1 MTTYTSIPNSS
12 LEPGK
17 PIRSI
22 DGLALRD
29 NPIAITEG
37 AAGAPKNQTASIQD
51 DAITK
56 DKLQS
61 PIAGTGYL
69 ICRLQEIER
78 YTPLN
83 YYQSTQFHRFMFS
96 ESHIGATILVPG
108 VITCYAEHKATNPY
122 ASYLRILKN
131 ETQVAEW
138 STTSTSYV
146 GRTLDLSVDVGDVVV
161 FQQRCGAEDWISYWR
176 ALRIYSNNPSMAAA

>member
-1 MTTYTSIPNSS
+1 MTTFTTIPNSS

-61 PIAGTGYL
+61 PAAGAAYL
-69 ICRLQEIER
+69 ISRLVINARNTENGYFLTDQ
-78 YTPLN
+78 LDA
-83 YYQSTQFHRFMFS
+83 QSGSVGVT
-96 ESHIGATILVPG
+96 ALVPG
-108 VITCYAEHKATNPY
+108 VIRCSFEHRIAGGSISVN
-122 ASYLRILKN
+122 ARILKN
-131 ETQVAEW
+131 GTQQATW
-138 STTSTSYV
+138 STTSTSFTT
-146 GRTLDLSVDVGDVVV
+146 RTLDLTVDVGDLIV
-161 FQQRCGAEDWISYWR
+161 FQQSGVIDSTHTEWR
-176 ALRIYSNNPSMAAA
+176 NVFIYSNNPSMAVA

>member
-29 NPIAITEG
+29 NPIAIAEG
-37 AAGAPKNQTASIQD
+37 DASAPRIQTAAIQD

-61 PIAGTGYL
+61 PAAGSAYL
-69 ICRLQEIER
+69 ICRLQTREIFTDQL
-78 YTPLN
+78 YADAGG
-83 YYQSTQFHRFMFS
+83 SRFFAS
-96 ESHIGATILVPG
+96 ANHLGVTVLVPG
-108 VITCYAEHKATNPY
+108 VIRCSAEHKTGNGT
-122 ASYLRILKN
+122 ASFRILKN
-131 ETQVAEW
+131 GVQQSEW
-138 STTSTSYV
+138 TTTSTSYAT
-146 GRTLDLSVDVGDVVV
+146 RTLDVTVDTGDVII
-161 FQQRCGAEDWISYWR
+161 FQQQGNPEVSYSYWR
-176 ALRIYSNNPSMAAA
+176 NLLIYSNNPGMAVA

>member
-61 PIAGTGYL
+61 PAAGATYL
-69 ICRLQEIER
+69 ISRLVINAR
-78 YTPLN
+78 NTDAAY
-83 YYQSTQFHRFMFS
+83 
-96 ESHIGATILVPG
+96 GATDQLYSQSGSVGVTVLVPG
-108 VITCYAEHKATNPY
+108 VIRCSFEHRSFSGTVNA
-122 ASYLRILKN
+122 RILKN
-131 ETQVAEW
+131 GTQQATW
-138 STTSTSYV
+138 STSSTSFTT
-146 GRTLDLSVDVGDVVV
+146 RTLDLTVDVGDLIV
-161 FQQRCGAEDWISYWR
+161 FQQAGSPEVTFTEWR
-176 ALRIYSNNPSMAAA
+176 NVFIYSNNPSMAVA

>member
-1 MTTYTSIPNSS
+1 MTTFTTIPNSS

-61 PIAGTGYL
+61 PVAGAAYL
-69 ICRLQEIER
+69 ISRLVINARNTDASYGSTDQL
-78 YTPLN
+78 YS
-83 YYQSTQFHRFMFS
+83 QSASAGVTV
-96 ESHIGATILVPG
+96 LVPG
-108 VITCYAEHKATNPY
+108 VIRCSFEHRYLGGFTGTN
-122 ASYLRILKN
+122 ARILKN
-131 ETQVAEW
+131 GTQQATW
-138 STTSTSYV
+138 STSSTSFTT
-146 GRTLDLSVDVGDVVV
+146 RTLDLTVDVGDLIV
-161 FQQRCGAEDWISYWR
+161 FQQAGVPDNVFTEWR
-176 ALRIYSNNPSMAAA
+176 NVFIYSNNPSMAVA

>member
-1 MTTYTSIPNSS
+1 MTTFTTIPNSS

-61 PIAGTGYL
+61 PAAGAAYL
-69 ICRLQEIER
+69 IARLVINAKSTEQG
-78 YTPLN
+78 YGGADVL
-83 YYQSTQFHRFMFS
+83 YFQSGSVGVTV
-96 ESHIGATILVPG
+96 LVPG
-108 VITCYAEHKATNPY
+108 VIRCSFEHCLAGGSGTVS
-122 ASYLRILKN
+122 ARILKN
-131 ETQVAEW
+131 GTQQATW
-138 STTSTSYV
+138 STASASFTT
-146 GRTLDLSVDVGDVVV
+146 RTLDLTVDVGDLIV
-161 FQQRCGAEDWISYWR
+161 FQQAGYPEFLSTAWR
-176 ALRIYSNNPSMAAA
+176 NVFIYSNNPSMAVA